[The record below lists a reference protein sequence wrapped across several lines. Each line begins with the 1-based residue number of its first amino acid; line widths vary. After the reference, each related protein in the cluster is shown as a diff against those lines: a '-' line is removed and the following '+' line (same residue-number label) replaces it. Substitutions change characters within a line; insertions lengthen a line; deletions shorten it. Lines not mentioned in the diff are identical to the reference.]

1 MTGKSTYNELE
12 RKNRQLEKEVLE
24 YIRKAKE
31 LSKKR
36 KVTERSH
43 IRRTKSLM
51 HINEEL
57 NREIKEFKRSDAEGL
72 GLVHHRLSERIKELN
87 CLYDISNFRVD
98 TDFSLDAVLQAVVDF
113 IPPAI
118 QFPEITCARL
128 ILDGYE
134 VTTKNFKDT
143 RWKLSREITVSNKWL
158 GTLEVCYLEEK
169 PELDEGPFLMEAKI
183 LINAVAESIATI
195 IEGQEAE
202 ADIRKHQEHIEAL
215 IKKSATKIF
224 LGKTITN
231 VS

>member
-1 MTGKSTYNELE
+1 MAGKSTYNELE

-31 LSKKR
+31 LSKKQ

-57 NREIKEFKRSDAEGL
+57 NREIKEFKRSDAKEL
-72 GLVHHRLSERIKELN
+72 GIVHHRLSERIKELN
-87 CLYDISNFRVD
+87 CLYDISSFRDD

-113 IPPAI
+113 IPAAI

-128 ILDGYE
+128 IFGGYE

-169 PELDEGPFLMEAKI
+169 PELDEGPFLKEAKN
-183 LINAVAESIATI
+183 LINAVAENIAKI
-195 IEGQEAE
+195 IEREEAE
-202 ADIRKHQEHIEAL
+202 TDIRKHQEHIEAL

-224 LGKTITN
+224 
-231 VS
+231 

>member
-1 MTGKSTYNELE
+1 LFILILKGNIPMAEKSTYNELE

-36 KVTERSH
+36 KVTECSH

-57 NREIKEFKRSDAEGL
+57 NREIKELKRSDAEEL
-72 GLVHHRLSERIKELN
+72 GLVHHRLSDRIKELN
-87 CLYDISNFRVD
+87 CLYDISNFWVD
-98 TDFSLDAVLQAVVDF
+98 TDFSLNAVLQAVVDF

-128 ILDGYE
+128 ILGGYE

-169 PELDEGPFLMEAKI
+169 PELDEGPFLMEAKN
-183 LINAVAESIATI
+183 LIKAVAENIAKI
-195 IEGQEAE
+195 IEGEEAE
-202 ADIRKHQEHIEAL
+202 ADIRKHQEYIEAL
-215 IKKSATKIF
+215 I
-224 LGKTITN
+224 N
-231 VS
+231 

>member
-1 MTGKSTYNELE
+1 MTEKSTYHELE
-12 RKNRQLEKEVLE
+12 RKNRHLEKEVLE
-24 YIRKAKE
+24 YIPKAKE

-43 IRRTKSLM
+43 IRCTKSLM

-57 NREIKEFKRSDAEGL
+57 NREIKEFKRSDAEEL
-72 GLVHHRLSERIKELN
+72 GLVHHRLSERTKELN
-87 CLYDISNFRVD
+87 CLYGISSFRDD

-113 IPPAI
+113 IPAAI

-128 ILDGYE
+128 IFGGYE

-143 RWKLSREITVSNKWL
+143 RWKLSREITVSNKWH

-169 PELDEGPFLMEAKI
+169 PELDEGPFLKEAKN
-183 LINAVAESIATI
+183 LINAVAENIAKI
-195 IEGQEAE
+195 IEREEAE

-224 LGKTITN
+224 LEKTIAN
-231 VS
+231 E

>member
-1 MTGKSTYNELE
+1 MARKSTYNELE

-36 KVTERSH
+36 KVTECSH

-57 NREIKEFKRSDAEGL
+57 NREIKELKRSDAEEL
-72 GLVHHRLSERIKELN
+72 GLVHHRLSDRIKELN

-128 ILDGYE
+128 ILGGYE

-169 PELDEGPFLMEAKI
+169 PELDEGPFLMEAKN
-183 LINAVAESIATI
+183 LINAVAENIAKI
-195 IEGQEAE
+195 IEGEEAE
-202 ADIRKHQEHIEAL
+202 ADIKKHQEYIEAL
-215 IKKSATKIF
+215 I
-224 LGKTITN
+224 N
-231 VS
+231 

>member
-1 MTGKSTYNELE
+1 
-12 RKNRQLEKEVLE
+12 
-24 YIRKAKE
+24 
-31 LSKKR
+31 
-36 KVTERSH
+36 VT
-43 IRRTKSLM
+43 
-51 HINEEL
+51 L
-57 NREIKEFKRSDAEGL
+57 NRSL
-72 GLVHHRLSERIKELN
+72 G
-87 CLYDISNFRVD
+87 C
-98 TDFSLDAVLQAVVDF
+98 TC
-113 IPPAI
+113 
-118 QFPEITCARL
+118 ITL
-128 ILDGYE
+128 
-134 VTTKNFKDT
+134 
-143 RWKLSREITVSNKWL
+143 SNKWL

>member
-1 MTGKSTYNELE
+1 MARKSTYNELE

-36 KVTERSH
+36 KVTECSH

-57 NREIKEFKRSDAEGL
+57 NREIKELKRSDAEEL
-72 GLVHHRLSERIKELN
+72 GLVHHRLSDRIKELN
-87 CLYDISNFRVD
+87 CLYDISNFWVD
-98 TDFSLDAVLQAVVDF
+98 TDFSLNAVLQAVVDF

-128 ILDGYE
+128 ILGGYE

-158 GTLEVCYLEEK
+158 GTLEVCYLKEK
-169 PELDEGPFLMEAKI
+169 PELDEGPFLMEAKN
-183 LINAVAESIATI
+183 LIKAVAENIAKI
-195 IEGQEAE
+195 IEGEEAE
-202 ADIRKHQEHIEAL
+202 ADIRKHQEYIEAL
-215 IKKSATKIF
+215 I
-224 LGKTITN
+224 N
-231 VS
+231 

>member
-1 MTGKSTYNELE
+1 MAGKSTYNELE
-12 RKNRQLEKEVLE
+12 RKNRHLEKEVLE

-31 LSKKR
+31 LSKKQ

-57 NREIKEFKRSDAEGL
+57 NREIKEFKRSDAKEL
-72 GLVHHRLSERIKELN
+72 GIVHHRLSERIKELN
-87 CLYDISNFRVD
+87 CLYDISSFRDD

-113 IPPAI
+113 IPAAI

-128 ILDGYE
+128 IFGGYE

-143 RWKLSREITVSNKWL
+143 RWKLSREITVSNKWH

-169 PELDEGPFLMEAKI
+169 PELDEGPFLKEAKN
-183 LINAVAESIATI
+183 LINAVAENIAKI
-195 IEGQEAE
+195 IEREEAE
-202 ADIRKHQEHIEAL
+202 ADIRKHQQQIEAL

-224 LGKTITN
+224 
-231 VS
+231 

>member
-1 MTGKSTYNELE
+1 MAGKSTCNELE

-36 KVTERSH
+36 KVTECSH

-57 NREIKEFKRSDAEGL
+57 NREIKELKRSDAEEL
-72 GLVHHRLSERIKELN
+72 GLVHHRLSDRIKELN

-128 ILDGYE
+128 ILGGYE

-158 GTLEVCYLEEK
+158 GTLEVCYLKEK
-169 PELDEGPFLMEAKI
+169 PELDEGPFLMEAKN
-183 LINAVAESIATI
+183 LIKAVAENIAKI
-195 IEGQEAE
+195 IEGEEAE
-202 ADIRKHQEHIEAL
+202 ADIRKHQEYIEAL
-215 IKKSATKIF
+215 I
-224 LGKTITN
+224 N
-231 VS
+231 